1 MLTRRTLV
9 TASLPLLTLT
19 TLAACGPNMAGSSG
33 SDPGTVR
40 FAWWGNP
47 TRDELTR
54 AAIDAYAE
62 VAQDITVAAEPG
74 EWDGYWDK
82 LATQVAGGDCPD
94 VLQMDESYLAEYASR
109 GILLDLADADLDT
122 SAFDPAALDTGRVE
136 DGLFALNAGINAPV
150 LLANPEVFEAAGMDL
165 PDDTTWTWDVLV
177 DIATRLTDATDE
189 GTYGVQQ
196 FGTAGG
202 PPLFVFLRQLGAERF
217 SAEGGLGYAAEDLQ
231 QWMELV
237 LRLQETGAAPSAS
250 EAVEDAARS
259 LDQSLFAVGR
269 CGMQAQWS
277 NQAVTFDS
285 SLGGT
290 VEILRM
296 PSMSGSAADAEL
308 WYKASMYFAVAA
320 GSPNAEAAAAFVDWM
335 VNSPEGGTTL
345 LAERGVPANLD
356 VREAVLPELV
366 DSDRKS
372 VDFIE
377 AIADELGDPPPITPP
392 GGGAVDDALARHIE
406 DVLFG
411 RADPA
416 TASAAMVDEAAG
428 LLG

>member
-1 MLTRRTLV
+1 ARARTR
-9 TASLPLLTLT
+9 
-19 TLAACGPNMAGSSG
+19 GPS
-33 SDPGTVR
+33 
-40 FAWWGNP
+40 
-47 TRDELTR
+47 
-54 AAIDAYAE
+54 
-62 VAQDITVAAEPG
+62 
-74 EWDGYWDK
+74 
-82 LATQVAGGDCPD
+82 
-94 VLQMDESYLAEYASR
+94 ASR
-109 GILLDLADADLDT
+109 GGATPRGT
-122 SAFDPAALDTGRVE
+122 SSPAPPSTPTPRWRRTSPSLRNPANGTGTGTSSPPRSPV
-136 DGLFALNAGINAPV
+136 ATAPTCSRWTSRTSPSPR
-150 LLANPEVFEAAGMDL
+150 AEAS
-165 PDDTTWTWDVLV
+165 TWTWDDLV

-320 GSPNAEAAAAFVDWM
+320 GSPNAEAAAAF
-335 VNSPEGGTTL
+335 
-345 LAERGVPANLD
+345 
-356 VREAVLPELV
+356 
-366 DSDRKS
+366 
-372 VDFIE
+372 
-377 AIADELGDPPPITPP
+377 
-392 GGGAVDDALARHIE
+392 
-406 DVLFG
+406 
-411 RADPA
+411 
-416 TASAAMVDEAAG
+416 
-428 LLG
+428 